1 MLLNAVMLADV
12 AFVPP
17 LATGNAVPEYD
28 SVNVPLVVTGLLVTV
43 KMLGALNP
51 TLVTVPEPDGDAQVP
66 SPRQNVLDDALVPPL
81 RLATGKLPVTPVDNG
96 KPVAFVSVTLVG
108 VPKTGVVSVGLVDRT
123 TLPVPVLVVTP
134 VPPLATA
141 NVPVSVIVPDEVI
154 GPPVVDKPVVPPAT
168 LTDVTV
174 PALAAGVAQV
184 PSPLQNVVL
193 DALVPLFRLATGRLP
208 VTPVESG
215 KPVALVSVTLAGVPS
230 VGVVIVG
237 LVNVKPATVAA
248 VAPSD
253 TAVDPIVTDELVS
266 PALGMVVEAV
276 TALAP
281 LAYI

>member
-1 MLLNAVMLADV
+1 MNAVMLADV

-66 SPRQNVLDDALVPPL
+66 SPRQNVLDDALVPPF
-81 RLATGKLPVTPVDNG
+81 RLDTGKLPVTPVDNG

-141 NVPVSVIVPDEVI
+141 NVPVSVMVPDVVI

-184 PSPLQNVVL
+184 PSPRQKVVL
-193 DALVPLFRLATGRLP
+193 DALVPLLRFVTGRLP
-208 VTPVESG
+208 VMPVVNG

-237 LVNVKPATVAA
+237 LVNVNPAIVAA
-248 VAPSD
+248 VAPSEI
-253 TAVDPIVTDELVS
+253 AVDPTVTDELVN
-266 PALGMVVEAV
+266 PALGIVVAAV

>member
-1 MLLNAVMLADV
+1 MLLNAVMPADV

-17 LATGNAVPEYD
+17 LATGSAVPEYD
-28 SVNVPLVVTGLLVTV
+28 KASVPLVVTGLPVTV

-51 TLVTVPEPDGDAQVP
+51 TLVTVPEPAGDAQVP
-66 SPRQNVLDDALVPPL
+66 SPRQNVLADALVPLL
-81 RLATGKLPVTPVDNG
+81 RLDTGKLPVTPVDNG

-108 VPKTGVVSVGLVDRT
+108 VPKTGVVSVGLVDKT

-141 NVPVSVIVPDEVI
+141 RVPAKVIVPDEVI
-154 GPPVVDKPVVPPAT
+154 GPPLVVKPVVPPAT

-174 PALAAGVAQV
+174 PALAAGVAQT
-184 PSPLQNVVL
+184 PSPRQKVVP
-193 DALVPLFRLATGRLP
+193 DALVPLLRFVTGRLP
-208 VTPVESG
+208 VTPVVSG
-215 KPVALVSVTLAGVPS
+215 KPVALVRVTLAGVPS

-237 LVNVKPATVAA
+237 LVSVKPAIVEA
-248 VAPSD
+248 VSPSD
-253 TAVDPIVTDELVS
+253 TAVEPIVTDELVN
-266 PALGMVVEAV
+266 PALGIVVAAV

>member
-1 MLLNAVMLADV
+1 
-12 AFVPP
+12 
-17 LATGNAVPEYD
+17 VPEYD
-28 SVNVPLVVTGLLVTV
+28 SVSVPLVVTGLLVTV
-43 KMLGALNP
+43 KILGALNP
-51 TLVTVPEPDGDAQVP
+51 TLVTVPEPAGDAQVP
-66 SPRQNVLDDALVPPL
+66 SPRQNVLADALVPLL
-81 RLATGKLPVTPVDNG
+81 RLDTGKLPVTPVDNG

-108 VPKTGVVSVGLVDRT
+108 VPKTGVVSVGLVDKT

-141 NVPVSVIVPDEVI
+141 RVPAKVIVPDEVI
-154 GPPVVDKPVVPPAT
+154 GPPLVVKPVVPPAT

-184 PSPLQNVVL
+184 PSPRQKVVP
-193 DALVPLFRLATGRLP
+193 DALVPLLRFVTGRLP
-208 VTPVESG
+208 VTPVVSG
-215 KPVALVSVTLAGVPS
+215 KPVALVNVTLAGVPS